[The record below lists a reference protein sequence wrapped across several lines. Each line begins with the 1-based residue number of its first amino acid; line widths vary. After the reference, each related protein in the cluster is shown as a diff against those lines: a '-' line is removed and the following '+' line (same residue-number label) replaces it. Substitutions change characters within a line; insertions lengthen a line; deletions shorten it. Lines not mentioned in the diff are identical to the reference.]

1 MRLMAAP
8 DNRDRLIAL
17 PAEAA
22 AELAHVSVRRLRYW
36 DQTKLVV
43 PSIKRSF
50 GPRSNVRLYAFN
62 DLVNLLVVSALLRN
76 GFSLRHVRKVV
87 SYLRRKHGYEAP
99 LRELRFAIAGNEIF
113 FQHPDGTWEGD
124 RSPDQVVLEHV
135 LPLQQIKA
143 RIRGAVERKS
153 DDSGRV
159 VRRRKVMGRKPV
171 FAGTRIPVSAVVE
184 YLERGYTA
192 KQIMEEFPIL
202 TEADIAKAKDS
213 IGAA

>member
-1 MRLMAAP
+1 MRLMATP

-36 DQTKLVV
+36 DQTELVI

-62 DLVNLLVVSALLRN
+62 DLVNLLVVSALLDS
-76 GFSLRHVRKVV
+76 GFSLRHVRRVV

-113 FQHPDGTWEGD
+113 FQHRDGTWEGD
-124 RSPDQVVLEHV
+124 RSPDQLVLHYV
-135 LPLQQIKA
+135 LPLQEIRA

>member
-1 MRLMAAP
+1 MRLMATP

-36 DQTKLVV
+36 DQTELVI

-62 DLVNLLVVSALLRN
+62 DLVNLLVVSALLDS
-76 GFSLRHVRKVV
+76 GFSLRHVRRVV

-124 RSPDQVVLEHV
+124 RSPDQLVLHYV
-135 LPLQQIKA
+135 LPLQEIRA
-143 RIRGAVERKS
+143 RIRGAVDRKS

>member
-1 MRLMAAP
+1 MRLMATP

-36 DQTKLVV
+36 DQTELVI

-62 DLVNLLVVSALLRN
+62 DLVNLLVVSALLDS
-76 GFSLRHVRKVV
+76 GFSLRHVRRVA

-124 RSPDQVVLEHV
+124 RSPDQLVLHYV
-135 LPLQQIKA
+135 LPLQEIRA